1 MLKLHFTAVLLFLN
15 ITFLSAQVN
24 TGIVFSG
31 AFGGT
36 TIETNTYTNP
46 TGAEGWAGFANE
58 DFSLYPLSFSDD
70 GELSFTGSTVGI
82 GDAEVYFRFEYNP
95 YPDTEPSF
103 STETVTISGS
113 IEETYVVNIPTQGVN
128 IYSSFLFYVITKDV
142 PVTLTNVSVTSSA
155 IIDPCADV
163 ICPDGQECIDGECIF
178 IPFSGPSIGAP
189 TPPSR
194 DPFNV
199 ISIYSDAYANV
210 NIDNFDFGLCGSS
223 SAVAEEMIDG
233 NSTQHY
239 LGEGCQGISVENN
252 RIDAS
257 SFTNL
262 HFDFFTDETNLIGK
276 VFNIKLVDW
285 AGNATEAGASGLE
298 INFNDGS
305 NPAIISDSWVSVDV
319 DITSLG
325 ALIAG
330 NLTIS
335 DIAQIHITSNLSNAW
350 YDNLYLYKEAFL
362 PVDCDDGVMNQDETG
377 LDCGGEN
384 CEPCSGPPSVAAPT
398 PPSRDPSNVI
408 SIYSDAYANVNIDN
422 FDFGLCGSSSAVV
435 EEMIDGNSTQHYL
448 GLGCQGISIEDNR
461 IDASSFTNLHF
472 DFFTDETNLIG
483 KVFNIKLVDWAGNAT
498 EAGASGL
505 EINFN
510 DGTNPAIISGSWV
523 SVDVNLTS
531 IGLLVGGNLT
541 RSDIAQIH
549 ITSNLSNAWYDN
561 LYLHKEGLSV
571 LENHK
576 YIMKVFPN
584 PSKDHITVYSQLL
597 LGSNIEIKVH
607 DLVGKLVRI
616 ISVKVSLKDSIVL
629 DVSTLTT
636 GSYIISLSDGII
648 NLNNRLVIQ

>member
-1 MLKLHFTAVLLFLN
+1 MSKLDFTAVLLFLN
-15 ITFLSAQVN
+15 INFISAQLN
-24 TGIVFSG
+24 TEILFSG

-36 TIETNTYTNP
+36 TIESNTYTNP
-46 TGAEGWAGFANE
+46 TDAEGWGGFANE

-82 GDAEVYFRFEYNP
+82 EDAEVYFRFEYNP

-103 STETVTISGS
+103 STETINISGS

-128 IYSSFLFYVITKDV
+128 IYSSFLFYVLTKDV
-142 PVTLTNVSVTSSA
+142 AVTLTNVSVTSTA
-155 IIDPCADV
+155 IIDPCTDV
-163 ICPDGQECIDGECIF
+163 TCEVGEECIDGDCIF
-178 IPFSGPSIGAP
+178 IPFGGPNVGAP

-223 SAVAEEMIDG
+223 TSVVEEMIDG

-239 LGEGCQGISVENN
+239 LGQGCQGISVENN

-276 VFNIKLVDW
+276 VFNIKFVDW
-285 AGNATEAGASGLE
+285 AGNPTEA
-298 INFNDGS
+298 D
-305 NPAIISDSWVSVDV
+305 
-319 DITSLG
+319 
-325 ALIAG
+325 
-330 NLTIS
+330 
-335 DIAQIHITSNLSNAW
+335 
-350 YDNLYLYKEAFL
+350 
-362 PVDCDDGVMNQDETG
+362 
-377 LDCGGEN
+377 
-384 CEPCSGPPSVAAPT
+384 
-398 PPSRDPSNVI
+398 
-408 SIYSDAYANVNIDN
+408 
-422 FDFGLCGSSSAVV
+422 
-435 EEMIDGNSTQHYL
+435 
-448 GLGCQGISIEDNR
+448 
-461 IDASSFTNLHF
+461 
-472 DFFTDETNLIG
+472 
-483 KVFNIKLVDWAGNAT
+483 
-498 EAGASGL
+498 ASGL

-523 SVDVNLTS
+523 SVDVDLTS

-584 PSKDHITVYSQLL
+584 PSKDFITVYSQLL
-597 LGSNIEIKVH
+597 LGSNIKIKIH